1 VARWL
6 KGEQTVMYM
15 IDRGRLE
22 SFEASDLTALAD
34 AQIRR
39 ATLRLT
45 ATAISALERAMSMV
59 PTLPPTTLTEWPPR
73 LSWGARAYGRLAVTA
88 RTCP

>member
-6 KGEQTVMYM
+6 KGVQTVMYL

-34 AQIRR
+34 AMCVRQSLVVQV
-39 ATLRLT
+39 APPTV
-45 ATAISALERAMSMV
+45 TAIRA
-59 PTLPPTTLTEWPPR
+59 PGGGPLR
-73 LSWGARAYGRLAVTA
+73 
-88 RTCP
+88 